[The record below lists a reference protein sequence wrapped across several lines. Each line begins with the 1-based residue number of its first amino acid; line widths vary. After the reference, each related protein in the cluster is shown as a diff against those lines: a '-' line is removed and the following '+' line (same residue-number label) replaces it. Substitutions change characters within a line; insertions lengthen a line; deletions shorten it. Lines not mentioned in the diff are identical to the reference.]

1 MEWTF
6 FWMMVVLKLPVVAA
20 IWLVWWAMKAEPE
33 ASDDDGGIKAPE
45 PEPEPPHRPR
55 RPVHPRRGPHG
66 EPELPSPPRVRK
78 KVAARSHSLD
88 G

>member
-6 FWMMVVLKLPVVAA
+6 FWLMVVLKLPVVAA

-33 ASDDDGGIKAPE
+33 PSSEDDGGIKAPE
-45 PEPEPPHRPR
+45 PEPPQPPR
-55 RPVHPRRGPHG
+55 RPLHPRRGPHG
-66 EPELPSPPRVRK
+66 EPELPSPPRVRT
-78 KVAARSHSLD
+78 KVPARSHSLD